1 MRVALAQLNIQFGDP
16 DANYEQIEVAIQR
29 AAEQTVDVIVL
40 PEMWN
45 TGYALTR
52 LNVLADDDGQRTLQL
67 LSKLARQFRVNIVGG
82 SVAVAR
88 DGHYY
93 NEMLVVD
100 RQGQLLSRY
109 DKVHRF
115 GLMAEDRY
123 ITAGETENV
132 FELDGTVAMGA
143 ICYDIRFPEWL
154 RKQAARGPQVIF
166 VSAEWPTVR
175 QMQWRLLLQARAIE
189 NQAFVVAVNRVG
201 SDPDNQFGGQSLVI
215 DPLGQ
220 IVAIGG
226 AHAQLITAELDLI
239 QVDQVRGQIP
249 VFEDR
254 RPELYW
260 SVNWGLGLGALN
272 WILMVLKERPL
283 EFRWA

>member
-1 MRVALAQLNIQFGDP
+1 MRVALAQLDIQFGDP
-16 DANYEQIEVAIQR
+16 DANYQQVEVAIQR

-52 LNVLADDDGQRTLQL
+52 LNVVADDDGQRTRQL
-67 LSKLARQFRVNIVGG
+67 LSKLARRFRVNIVGG

-93 NEMLVVD
+93 NEMLVID
-100 RQGQLLSRY
+100 RHGQLVSQY

-123 ITAGETENV
+123 ITAGATENV
-132 FELDGTVAMGA
+132 FELDDVAAMGV

-154 RKQAARGPQVIF
+154 RKQAAQGPRVIF
-166 VSAEWPTVR
+166 VSAEWPTQR

-215 DPLGQ
+215 NPLGDLL
-220 IVAIGG
+220 AIGG
-226 AHAQLITAELDLI
+226 AHPQLITATLDLA
-239 QVDQVRGQIP
+239 QVERVRGQIP

-254 RPELYW
+254 RPELY
-260 SVNWGLGLGALN
+260 
-272 WILMVLKERPL
+272 
-283 EFRWA
+283 

>member
-1 MRVALAQLNIQFGDP
+1 MGVARLRVALAQIDIQFGDP
-16 DANYEQIEVAIQR
+16 DANYQQVETAVQK
-29 AAEQTVDVIVL
+29 AAEQAVDVVVL

-45 TGYALTR
+45 TGYALKR
-52 LNVLADDDGQRTLQL
+52 LNVLADDEGQRTQNL
-67 LSKLARQFRVNIVGG
+67 LSRLAQQFKVNIVGG

-88 DGHYY
+88 DGDYY

-100 RQGQLLSRY
+100 RQGHLLSRY

-123 ITAGETENV
+123 VKAGKTENLFPIDDV
-132 FELDGTVAMGA
+132 AAMGV

-154 RKQAARGPQVIF
+154 RKMASQGPKVIF

-175 QMQWRLLLQARAIE
+175 LPQWRLLLQARAIE

-201 SDPDNQFGGQSLVI
+201 SDPDNDFGGQSLVI

-220 IVAIGG
+220 ILAIAG
-226 AHAQLITAELDLI
+226 AHAQLVTAQLDLT
-239 QVDQVRGQIP
+239 QVDKVRGQIP

-254 RPELYW
+254 RPELY
-260 SVNWGLGLGALN
+260 
-272 WILMVLKERPL
+272 
-283 EFRWA
+283 

>member
-1 MRVALAQLNIQFGDP
+1 MRVALAQLDIQFGDP
-16 DANYEQIEVAIQR
+16 DANYQQVEVAIQR

-52 LNVLADDDGQRTLQL
+52 LNVVADDDGQRTRQL

-93 NEMLVVD
+93 NEMLAID
-100 RQGQLLSRY
+100 RHGQLVSQY

-123 ITAGETENV
+123 ITAGATENV
-132 FELDGTVAMGA
+132 FELDDVAAMGV

-154 RKQAARGPQVIF
+154 RKQAAQGPRVIF
-166 VSAEWPTVR
+166 VSAEWPTQR

-215 DPLGQ
+215 DPLGDLL
-220 IVAIGG
+220 AIGG
-226 AHAQLITAELDLI
+226 AHPQLITATLDLA
-239 QVDQVRGQIP
+239 QVERVRGQIP

-254 RPELYW
+254 RPELY
-260 SVNWGLGLGALN
+260 
-272 WILMVLKERPL
+272 
-283 EFRWA
+283 

>member
-45 TGYALTR
+45 TGYALTH

-226 AHAQLITAELDLI
+226 AHAQLITAELDLT

-254 RPELYW
+254 RPELY
-260 SVNWGLGLGALN
+260 
-272 WILMVLKERPL
+272 
-283 EFRWA
+283 

>member
-1 MRVALAQLNIQFGDP
+1 MRVALAQLDIQFGDP
-16 DANYEQIEVAIQR
+16 DANYQQVEVAIQR

-52 LNVLADDDGQRTLQL
+52 LNVVADDDGQRTRQL
-67 LSKLARQFRVNIVGG
+67 LSKLARRFRVNIVGG

-93 NEMLVVD
+93 NEMLVID
-100 RQGQLLSRY
+100 RHGQLVSQY

-123 ITAGETENV
+123 ITAGATENV
-132 FELDGTVAMGA
+132 FELDDVAAMGV

-154 RKQAARGPQVIF
+154 RKQAAQGPRVIF
-166 VSAEWPTVR
+166 VSAEWPTQR

-215 DPLGQ
+215 DPLGDLL
-220 IVAIGG
+220 AIGG
-226 AHAQLITAELDLI
+226 AHPQLITATLDLA
-239 QVDQVRGQIP
+239 QVERVRGQIP

-254 RPELYW
+254 RPELY
-260 SVNWGLGLGALN
+260 
-272 WILMVLKERPL
+272 
-283 EFRWA
+283 

>member
-29 AAEQTVDVIVL
+29 AAERTVDVIVL

-166 VSAEWPTVR
+166 VSAEWPTAR

-226 AHAQLITAELDLI
+226 AHAQLITAELDLT

-260 SVNWGLGLGALN
+260 SVNGGLGALN
-272 WILMVLKERPL
+272 WTLMVLKERPL
-283 EFRWA
+283 EFRWV

>member
-29 AAEQTVDVIVL
+29 ATEQTVDVIVL

-67 LSKLARQFRVNIVGG
+67 LSKLARQFHVNIVGG

-132 FELDGTVAMGA
+132 FELDGTAAMGA

-215 DPLGQ
+215 DPLGRQ

-226 AHAQLITAELDLI
+226 AHAQLITAELDLA
-239 QVDQVRGQIP
+239 QVDQVRGQMP

-254 RPELYW
+254 RPELY
-260 SVNWGLGLGALN
+260 
-272 WILMVLKERPL
+272 
-283 EFRWA
+283 

>member
-1 MRVALAQLNIQFGDP
+1 M
-16 DANYEQIEVAIQR
+16 
-29 AAEQTVDVIVL
+29 
-40 PEMWN
+40 
-45 TGYALTR
+45 
-52 LNVLADDDGQRTLQL
+52 
-67 LSKLARQFRVNIVGG
+67 ARRFRVNIVGG

-93 NEMLVVD
+93 NEMLVID
-100 RQGQLLSRY
+100 RHGQLVSQY

-123 ITAGETENV
+123 ITAGATENV
-132 FELDGTVAMGA
+132 FELDDVAAMGV

-154 RKQAARGPQVIF
+154 RKQAAQGPRVIF
-166 VSAEWPTVR
+166 VSAEWPTQR

-215 DPLGQ
+215 DPLGDLL
-220 IVAIGG
+220 AIGG
-226 AHAQLITAELDLI
+226 AHPQLITATLDLA
-239 QVDQVRGQIP
+239 QVERVRGQIP

-254 RPELYW
+254 RPELY
-260 SVNWGLGLGALN
+260 
-272 WILMVLKERPL
+272 
-283 EFRWA
+283 

>member
-1 MRVALAQLNIQFGDP
+1 MRVALAQLDIQLGDP
-16 DANYEQIEVAIQR
+16 DANYQQVEVAIQR

-52 LNVLADDDGQRTLQL
+52 LNVVADDDGQRTRQL
-67 LSKLARQFRVNIVGG
+67 LSKLARRFRVNIVGG

-93 NEMLVVD
+93 NEMLVID
-100 RQGQLLSRY
+100 RHGQLVSQY

-123 ITAGETENV
+123 ITAGATENV
-132 FELDGTVAMGA
+132 FELDDVAAMGV

-154 RKQAARGPQVIF
+154 RKQAAQGPRVIF
-166 VSAEWPTVR
+166 VSAEWPTQR

-215 DPLGQ
+215 DPLGDLL
-220 IVAIGG
+220 AIGG
-226 AHAQLITAELDLI
+226 AHPQLITATLDLA
-239 QVDQVRGQIP
+239 QVERVRGQIP

-254 RPELYW
+254 RPELY
-260 SVNWGLGLGALN
+260 
-272 WILMVLKERPL
+272 
-283 EFRWA
+283 

>member
-1 MRVALAQLNIQFGDP
+1 MRVALAQLDIQFGDP
-16 DANYEQIEVAIQR
+16 DANYQQVEVAIQR

-52 LNVLADDDGQRTLQL
+52 LNVVADDDGQRTRQL

-88 DGHYY
+88 DDHYY
-93 NEMLVVD
+93 NEMLVID
-100 RQGQLLSRY
+100 RHGQLVSQY

-115 GLMAEDRY
+115 GLMVEDRY
-123 ITAGETENV
+123 ITAGATENV
-132 FELDGTVAMGA
+132 FELDDVAAMGV

-154 RKQAARGPQVIF
+154 RKQAAQGPRVIF
-166 VSAEWPTVR
+166 VSAEWPTQR

-215 DPLGQ
+215 DPLGDLL
-220 IVAIGG
+220 AIGG
-226 AHAQLITAELDLI
+226 AHPQLITATLDLA
-239 QVDQVRGQIP
+239 QVERVRGQIP

-254 RPELYW
+254 RPELY
-260 SVNWGLGLGALN
+260 
-272 WILMVLKERPL
+272 
-283 EFRWA
+283 